1 MQIWKEL
8 NGEYE
13 KLLVKPTPRSLKLV
27 EVDKAK
33 NPLAR
38 YWKTYLDET
47 CSDNELKA
55 MLRQS
60 IFRKKPYFE
69 AI

>member
-38 YWKTYLDET
+38 Y
-47 CSDNELKA
+47 
-55 MLRQS
+55 
-60 IFRKKPYFE
+60 
-69 AI
+69 